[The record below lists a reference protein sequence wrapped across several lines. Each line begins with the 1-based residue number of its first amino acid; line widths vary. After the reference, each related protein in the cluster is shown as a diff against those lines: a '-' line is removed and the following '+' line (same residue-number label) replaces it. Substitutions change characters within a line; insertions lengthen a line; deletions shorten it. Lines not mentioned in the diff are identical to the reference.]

1 MFLYYFNSF
10 CFMIFVFGDDD
21 GWVYFL
27 EFNSNLIKD
36 WLYIKNVFYDVGSG
50 IVG

>member
-1 MFLYYFNSF
+1 
-10 CFMIFVFGDDD
+10 MIFVFGDDD
-21 GWVYFL
+21 GWDYFL

-36 WLYIKNVFYDVGSG
+36 WFYIKNVFYDVGSG